1 MNEWSSFF
9 VSKKKASGVRHS
21 QHISNFFSLPFNQQP
36 VKHGTSF
43 LASRERD
50 AHALFLGAQIK
61 ILCFRL
67 IERRANTFPMAMGSV
82 EFSHTH
88 TTKSYL
94 GTASCVTKI
103 KTNRNSFRTLRCLV
117 TNSSK
122 CAIKLSIDAM
132 FCIEANQK
140 GSVHIEKSDRWITC
154 FRRSKVRRTAKATPP
169 PSADAKVK
177 TELSAL
183 GTFSVV
189 QVQTS

>member
-1 MNEWSSFF
+1 
-9 VSKKKASGVRHS
+9 
-21 QHISNFFSLPFNQQP
+21 
-36 VKHGTSF
+36 
-43 LASRERD
+43 
-50 AHALFLGAQIK
+50 
-61 ILCFRL
+61 
-67 IERRANTFPMAMGSV
+67 MAMGSV

-103 KTNRNSFRTLRCLV
+103 KTNRNSFRTLHCLV

-122 CAIKLSIDAM
+122 CAIQLSIDAM
-132 FCIEANQK
+132 FLLEANQK
-140 GSVHIEKSDRWITC
+140 GSVHIGKSDRWITC

-189 QVQTS
+189 QVQTSWVNFSCLVSQIRFVFFSWKNVRRRMLHLENYQVPW